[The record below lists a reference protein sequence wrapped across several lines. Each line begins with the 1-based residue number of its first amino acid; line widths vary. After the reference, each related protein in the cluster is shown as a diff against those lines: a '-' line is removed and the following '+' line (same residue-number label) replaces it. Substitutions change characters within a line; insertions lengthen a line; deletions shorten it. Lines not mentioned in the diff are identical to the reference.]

1 MVGHIFVVNY
11 KFIIMK
17 DLNSQEYF
25 FADSQEEAKKEK
37 EKRAALHSIFPIL
50 MGGKEDKTNYVIRN
64 ENKTPLSTESPPI
77 ATSTPI
83 ATNPMGSN
91 AKKEATS
98 FENPKNDFNFDPWQR
113 EKTLDNMRVVKYP
126 KLFGEMGTHVYPRAN
141 YHSKEEFDYINRSK
155 FESII
160 GYNLEHEGGYVNN
173 KNDRGGETKYGI
185 TKPFM
190 EEYQY
195 ALPGGKAKPIK
206 DLTVEDAKL
215 LYKAMW
221 DRYNLGYIRD
231 KDLAYVVY
239 DYMINSY
246 AGTAA
251 KRIQEILNTKGAGLK
266 VDGHLGEMSLKAIHN
281 SDYKWLIDEIL
292 KNRQYYYREQVK
304 DDSTQLEFYAGWM
317 NRLNKI
323 AESVGSDLYFST
335 HF

>member
-1 MVGHIFVVNY
+1 
-11 KFIIMK
+11 MK

-64 ENKTPLSTESPPI
+64 ENKTPLSTEIPPI
-77 ATSTPI
+77 ATSSPI

-98 FENPKNDFNFDPWQR
+98 FENPKNDFNFDPWLR
-113 EKTLDNMRVVKYP
+113 EKTLDSMCKVKYP
-126 KLFGEMGTHVYPRAN
+126 KLLSEMGTMILPRAN
-141 YHSKEEFDYINRSK
+141 YRSKEEFNYINKSK

-160 GYNLEHEGGYVNN
+160 DKNLEHEGEYVND

-190 EEYQY
+190 EEYKY
-195 ALPGGKAKPIK
+195 ALPGGKTIPIEN
-206 DLTVEDAKL
+206 LTVDDAKL

-231 KDLAYVVY
+231 KDLAYVIY

-251 KRIQEILNTKGAGLK
+251 KRIQEILNTRGAALK
-266 VDGHLGEMSLKAIHN
+266 VDGQLGEKSLNAIHN
-281 SDYKWLIDEIL
+281 NDPKWLIDVIL
-292 KNRQYYYREQVK
+292 KNRQYYHQQDVYKNPKQVK
-304 DDSTQLEFYAGWM
+304 YYAGWM

-323 AESVGSDLYFST
+323 AEAVGSDLRFST
-335 HF
+335 KF

>member
-64 ENKTPLSTESPPI
+64 ENKTPLSTEIPPI

-83 ATNPMGSN
+83 ATNQMGSN

-98 FENPKNDFNFDPWQR
+98 FENPKNDFNFDPWHR
-113 EKTLDNMRVVKYP
+113 EKRLDSMRVLKYP

-141 YHSKEEFDYINRSK
+141 YHSKEEFDYINKSK
-155 FESII
+155 FNSII
-160 GYNLEHEGGYVNN
+160 DKNLEHEGGYVNN
-173 KNDRGGETKYGI
+173 KNDRGGKTKYGI
-185 TKPFM
+185 TEPFM
-190 EEYQY
+190 EEYKY
-195 ALPGGKAKPIK
+195 ALPGGKAIPIK

-231 KDLAYVVY
+231 KNLAYVMY

-251 KRIQEILNTKGAGLK
+251 KRVQEILNTRGAALK
-266 VDGHLGEMSLKAIHN
+266 VDGQLGEKSLNAIHN
-281 SDYKWLIDEIL
+281 SDPKWLIDVIL
-292 KNRQYYYREQVK
+292 KNRQYYHQQDVYKNPKQVK
-304 DDSTQLEFYAGWM
+304 YYAGWM
-317 NRLNKI
+317 DRLNKI
-323 AESVGSDLYFST
+323 AEAVGSDIRFST
-335 HF
+335 KF